1 MTRTATVSLTYR
13 SGPIEIVTV
22 FSGSP
27 DEIGAQATVYSGL
40 SEEQANAPVADV
52 VGAAAQ
58 RIFAV
63 ALLAEHFDATPV
75 AASGPRSAGPPSP
88 IPTAAPASE
97 PLAGLDPL
105 YQQIADTTEVDDL
118 KRLYGKHKSTFDT
131 DNELM
136 DAWRARGR
144 ALQAQATRD

>member
-1 MTRTATVSLTYR
+1 MTRTATVSLKYQ

-63 ALLAEHFDATPV
+63 ALLAEHFDASPV
-75 AASGPRSAGPPSP
+75 DASGSNAAGPPSP
-88 IPTAAPASE
+88 IPTAAPTSA

-105 YQQIADTTEVDDL
+105 YQQIADQKTVKDL
-118 KRLYGKHKSTFDT
+118 KLLYGKHKTAFDA
-131 DNELM
+131 DADLLA
-136 DAWRARGR
+136 AWRARGK
-144 ALQAQATRD
+144 ALQAQDARD